1 MLKVELEAAQRK
13 LEGKDEAL
21 RILQSMV
28 GVVQRSLAYLQV
40 KEGSRIVLPLF
51 LVKPPKPCSPSKA
64 VI

>member
-28 GVVQRSLAYLQV
+28 GVVQKSFAYLLV
-40 KEGSRIVLPLF
+40 KEGNKILLPSSSSSLPNPEVLLR
-51 LVKPPKPCSPSKA
+51 L
-64 VI
+64 